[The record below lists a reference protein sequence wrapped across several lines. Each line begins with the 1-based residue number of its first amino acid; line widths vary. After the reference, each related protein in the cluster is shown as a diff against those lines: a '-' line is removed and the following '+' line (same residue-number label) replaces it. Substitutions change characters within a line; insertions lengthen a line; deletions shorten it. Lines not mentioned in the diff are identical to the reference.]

1 MPGTYSRLDPK
12 HTCQEAEAWQCRQD
26 ERPSSVGQGAPPGR
40 LLLCVLS
47 LPSRMDVY
55 TAPVLYRPDLCRLRL
70 ARSLEA
76 AAEKAAA
83 LEVLGFSFKGACSGF
98 G

>member
-1 MPGTYSRLDPK
+1 M
-12 HTCQEAEAWQCRQD
+12 
-26 ERPSSVGQGAPPGR
+26 GQGAPPGR

-76 AAEKAAA
+76 AAEKAASRLREPVLVLDDRQSMKFRPS
-83 LEVLGFSFKGACSGF
+83 LEPGATLLLIVAYVF
-98 G
+98 Y